1 MCWWHSF
8 EGTDTVTGITRTFFI
23 EYRIINPGYISN
35 RPILGQ
41 QPYYRKKGLAP
52 AYVMVKAGVFPTD
65 ELPGKQI
72 TNYFPTADLKTASHP
87 FYLSVG
93 DCSFSE
99 DRTNGYISVSDS
111 SAAHPYFMSDEGT
124 MEWDLEIFKSI
135 ACHTGFAC
143 SPFMTMLGAFDSF
156 WHAEGI
162 RASFHGSVTLDDVT
176 YEVLPETSFGYADK
190 HWGKKYN
197 SPRLHLSSCKLRS
210 KRTGNLL
217 KYSALAID
225 GCCPRVFFF
234 PLRPKLMVQLT
245 YTGEDFCFPILKPG
259 IISRVLWK
267 KKETKKRFV
276 WHIKGQN
283 NKSLIKISMNSLKSD
298 MMALDYEEPSGHR
311 EKAPLYAGANGLGTI
326 ELYRIT
332 PNGKQWI
339 DTLEIENAFCEYQK
353 A

>member
-8 EGTDTVTGITRTFFI
+8 EGIDHVTGTIRTFFI
-23 EYRIINPGYISN
+23 EYRIINPGFISN

-41 QPYYRKKGLAP
+41 HPFYRKKGLPP
-52 AYVMVKAGVFPTD
+52 AYVMVKAGVFPTGD
-65 ELPGKQI
+65 LPGKEI
-72 TNYFPTADLKTASHP
+72 TNYFPTADLKTASLP

-99 DRTNGYISVSDS
+99 DRTNGYISVSES
-111 SAAHPYFMSDEGT
+111 SAAHPYFMSDGGT

-143 SPFMTMLGAFDSF
+143 GPLMTMLGAFDSF

-162 RASFHGSVTLDDVT
+162 RTSFSGTVTLDGVT

-197 SPRLHLSSCKLRS
+197 SPRLHFSSCKLTS

-225 GCCPRVFFF
+225 GCCPKFFF
-234 PLRPKLMVQLT
+234 LPLKPKLMVQLT

-259 IISRVLWK
+259 IFSRVLWK

-276 WHIKGQN
+276 WHIKAQN
-283 NKSLIKISMNSLKSD
+283 NKAMAKISMNCLKSD
-298 MMALDYEEPSGHR
+298 MMALQYEDPSGHR
-311 EKAPLYAGANGLGTI
+311 KKTPLHASGSGMGTI

-332 PNGKQWI
+332 PQGKQWI
-339 DTLEIENAFCEYQK
+339 DTLTIEDAFCEYQK